1 MRGGPYDEA
10 EGEPRVALDDMTG
23 VIAAIV
29 ALADHT
35 FVAFDLFAEGVLAA
49 SENKTHGESGER

>member
-1 MRGGPYDEA
+1 
-10 EGEPRVALDDMTG
+10 MTG